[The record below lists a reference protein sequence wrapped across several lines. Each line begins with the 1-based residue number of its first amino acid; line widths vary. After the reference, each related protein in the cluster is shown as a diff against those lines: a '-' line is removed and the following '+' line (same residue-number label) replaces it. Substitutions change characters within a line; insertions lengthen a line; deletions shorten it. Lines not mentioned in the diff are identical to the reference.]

1 MRTAAARLI
10 HTSRAH
16 FAQPARSV
24 SDGRVTEPQI
34 IVASVLAD
42 GDRFLVVEERVAGM
56 LRINQ
61 PAGRLESGEAPSDG
75 VVRETWE
82 ESGVRFEPTHLVGV
96 YSWHSLAEQKHFLR
110 LAYTGRIADMGQGK
124 PNDLEIERVLWL
136 THVQMAAQPERHRSP
151 FVLACVTD
159 YLRGI
164 RYPLDA
170 VTHFSAS

>member
-1 MRTAAARLI
+1 MKTATSRLI
-10 HTSRAH
+10 RTSPAH
-16 FAQPARSV
+16 FARPLRSISDALPA
-24 SDGRVTEPQI
+24 EPQI

-42 GDRFLVVEERVAGM
+42 GDRFLVVEERVAGV

-61 PAGRLESGEAPSDG
+61 PAGRLEPGEMPSVG
-75 VVRETWE
+75 AVRETWE
-82 ESGVRFEPTHLVGV
+82 ESGVRFEPTHLVGI

-124 PNDLEIERVLWL
+124 PNDPNIERVLWL
-136 THVQMAAQPERHRSP
+136 THVEMAAQPERHRSP

-170 VTHFSAS
+170 VRHFSAS